1 METFLITQEEYQ
13 LLNEKINT
21 IIELLNKNDRSN
33 PLTEIWLDISE
44 VCILLKIS
52 KRTLQSYR
60 DSRILPFSK
69 IGGKIYFKAL
79 DIENHL
85 KAHYNPSFRNY

>member
-60 DSRILPFSK
+60 DNRILPFSK

-79 DIENHL
+79 DIEKHL
-85 KAHYNPSFRNY
+85 VAHYNSSIRN

>member
-1 METFLITQEEYQ
+1 METFLITQEDYQ

-21 IIELLNKNDRSN
+21 IIELLNKNDRSI

-52 KRTLQSYR
+52 KRTL
-60 DSRILPFSK
+60 
-69 IGGKIYFKAL
+69 
-79 DIENHL
+79 
-85 KAHYNPSFRNY
+85 

>member
-60 DSRILPFSK
+60 DKGILPFSK
-69 IGGKIYFKAL
+69 IGGKIYFKTF
-79 DIENHL
+79 DIEKHL
-85 KAHYNPSFRNY
+85 QAHYNPSFRNY